1 MTFRLRDDDQWL
13 IVCRVADEHRFVKS
27 QPNSVV
33 TAWAAEEVTTQLR
46 VGCAGN
52 LFEAHR
58 AGGDIAEVAVGANR
72 WEHGTGDVSAVQ
84 ILFADRVMGL
94 RQFNAVGRMVIRIRM
109 V

>member
-1 MTFRLRDDDQWL
+1 MWPSWSNWNFMTFRLLDNDQWL
-13 IVCRVADEHRFVKS
+13 IVSPVADEHRFVKS

-46 VGCAGN
+46 IGCAGN

-84 ILFADRVMGL
+84 TLFADRVMGL
-94 RQFNAVGRMVIRIRM
+94 H
-109 V
+109 